1 MGGNR
6 SRVDRILLL
15 VTGERDRELLE
26 EWLATESGYEA
37 VSVDSP
43 AAVEVVDYDL
53 CLVDPNWFDRA
64 GERLRDRRETVAP
77 CLLPTLL
84 AVRKEGNERDR
95 PTLESGTAREVID
108 DVVEIPIGK
117 ATLGRRIGNL
127 LRGRRSSLELAD
139 RREQYS
145 ELVRLAPEAIL
156 LVRGKSVVYGNDTA
170 TELLGPGDS
179 PDLSGRAIAELAD
192 EEGATRLQGIV
203 DRIER
208 DGELAEF
215 VPVEL
220 VLTDGTERIVEVAGV
235 TVTYGGEPT
244 TQLVVRDVTDER
256 RRSERLLLY
265 ARALESAA
273 QGVTIADARRDD
285 EPIVYANPAFE
296 RITGYDAAEILGRN
310 CRFLQG
316 EGTDPETVDEI
327 RAAIDERRPISTELR
342 NYRKDGT
349 PFWNRLDVVP
359 VRNGDGEVTHF
370 LGLQQD
376 VTRRRER
383 EQRVAVLDRVL
394 RHNLRNQ
401 LNVVRGEAD
410 RILTGGEV
418 DPDEA
423 RAAAEGI
430 VRATDEL
437 LAIGDQARRFR
448 EVITGEPRRPGVVD
462 LRRTLEEALAGLGSE
477 HPDAATEI
485 GLPESVPVYAH
496 EAIGIAFLGVVEML
510 AETGDGAVDVTVRA
524 ADVSPEAVTVEVV
537 DRAGGL
543 SASDL
548 HVVEEGAE
556 TQVVHPQGVEL
567 WLLRWSVEHSGGE
580 FDVDTE
586 SSPPRIL
593 LRLRRAEGG
602 DGNEDGRIESLEANA
617 DD

>member
-1 MGGNR
+1 MVGIH
-6 SRVDRILLL
+6 SRAARILLL

-26 EWLATESGYEA
+26 GWLADEPDYEA

-43 AAVEVVDYDL
+43 TAVDAADYDL
-53 CLVDPNWFDRA
+53 CLVDPRWFDRA
-64 GERLRDRRETVAP
+64 ADRLRDRREAAAP

-84 AVRKEGNERDR
+84 AVRDDGSGRDR
-95 PTLESGTAREVID
+95 AALESETAREVID
-108 DVVEIPIGK
+108 DVVEIPVGK
-117 ATLGRRIGNL
+117 ATLGQRIGNL
-127 LRGRRSSLELAD
+127 LRGRHSSLELAD
-139 RREQYS
+139 RREQYR

-156 LVRGKSVVYGNDTA
+156 LVRGGRVVYGNDTA
-170 TELLGPGDS
+170 TELLASGDS
-179 PDLSGRAIAELAD
+179 PDLSGQAIAELAD
-192 EEGATRLQGIV
+192 EEGVARLEGIV

-208 DGELAEF
+208 DGGLAGF
-215 VPVEL
+215 VSVEL
-220 VLTDGTERIVEVAGV
+220 VLADGTERIVEVAGV
-235 TVTYGGEPT
+235 TVTYEGEPT

-265 ARALESAA
+265 ARTLESAS

-327 RAAIDERRPISTELR
+327 RAAIAERRSISTELR

-349 PFWNRLDVVP
+349 PFWNRLDIVP

-410 RILTGGEV
+410 RILAEEEV

-437 LAIGDQARRFR
+437 LDIGDQARRFR
-448 EVITGEPRRPGVVD
+448 EVVTGEPRQPGVVD
-462 LRRTLEEALAGLGSE
+462 LRRTLEEAVAGLGSE
-477 HPDAATEI
+477 YPGVTTDI

-496 EAIGIAFLGVVEML
+496 EAIGVAFLGVVEML
-510 AETGDGAVDVTVRA
+510 AETGGGAVDIAVRTV
-524 ADVSPEAVTVEVV
+524 DVSPKTVTVEVI

-543 SASDL
+543 CARDL
-548 HVVEEGAE
+548 RVVEGGTE
-556 TQVVHPQGVEL
+556 TQVIHPQGVEL

-580 FDVDTE
+580 FDVDTGGTT
-586 SSPPRIL
+586 PRIL

-602 DGNEDGRIESLEANA
+602 DERVESLEANA

>member
-1 MGGNR
+1 MVGIH
-6 SRVDRILLL
+6 SRAARILLL

-26 EWLATESGYEA
+26 GWLADEPDYEA

-43 AAVEVVDYDL
+43 TAVDAADYDL
-53 CLVDPNWFDRA
+53 CLVDPRWFDRA
-64 GERLRDRRETVAP
+64 ADRLRDRREAVAP
-77 CLLPTLL
+77 LLLPTLL
-84 AVRKEGNERDR
+84 VVRDDGGGRDR
-95 PTLESGTAREVID
+95 AALESEAAREVID
-108 DVVEIPIGK
+108 DVVEIPVGK

-127 LRGRRSSLELAD
+127 LRGRHSSLELAD
-139 RREQYS
+139 RREQYR

-156 LVRGKSVVYGNDTA
+156 LVRGGRVVYGNDTA
-170 TELLGPGDS
+170 TELLASGDS

-192 EEGATRLQGIV
+192 EEGVARLEGIV

-208 DGELAEF
+208 DGGLAGF
-215 VPVEL
+215 VSVEL
-220 VLTDGTERIVEVAGV
+220 VLADGTERIVEVAGV
-235 TVTYGGEPT
+235 TVTYEGEPT

-265 ARALESAA
+265 ARALESAS

-327 RAAIDERRPISTELR
+327 RAAIAERRSISTELR

-349 PFWNRLDVVP
+349 PFWNRLDIVP

-410 RILTGGEV
+410 RILAEEEV

-437 LAIGDQARRFR
+437 LDIGDQARRFR
-448 EVITGEPRRPGVVD
+448 EVVTGEPRQPGVVD
-462 LRRTLEEALAGLGSE
+462 LRRTLEEAVAGLGSE
-477 HPDAATEI
+477 YPGVTTDI

-496 EAIGIAFLGVVEML
+496 EAIGVAFLGVVEML
-510 AETGDGAVDVTVRA
+510 AETGGGAVDIAVRTV
-524 ADVSPEAVTVEVV
+524 DVSPKTVTVEVI

-543 SASDL
+543 CARDL
-548 HVVEEGAE
+548 RVVEGGTE

-580 FDVDTE
+580 FSVDTGGTT
-586 SSPPRIL
+586 PRIL

-602 DGNEDGRIESLEANA
+602 DERVESLEANA

>member
-1 MGGNR
+1 MVGIH
-6 SRVDRILLL
+6 SRAARILLL

-26 EWLATESGYEA
+26 GWLADEPDYEA

-43 AAVEVVDYDL
+43 TAVDAADYDL
-53 CLVDPNWFDRA
+53 CLVDPRWFDRA
-64 GERLRDRRETVAP
+64 ADRLRDRREAVAP
-77 CLLPTLL
+77 LLLPTLL
-84 AVRKEGNERDR
+84 VVRDDGGGRDR
-95 PTLESGTAREVID
+95 AALESEAAREVID
-108 DVVEIPIGK
+108 DVVEIPVGK

-127 LRGRRSSLELAD
+127 LRGRHSSLELAD
-139 RREQYS
+139 RREQYR

-156 LVRGKSVVYGNDTA
+156 LVRGGRVVYGNDTA
-170 TELLGPGDS
+170 TELLASGDS

-192 EEGATRLQGIV
+192 EEGVARLEGIV

-208 DGELAEF
+208 DGGLAGF
-215 VPVEL
+215 VSVEL
-220 VLTDGTERIVEVAGV
+220 VLADGTERIVEIAGV
-235 TVTYGGEPT
+235 TVTYEGEPT

-265 ARALESAA
+265 ARALESAS

-327 RAAIDERRPISTELR
+327 RAAIAERRSISTELR

-349 PFWNRLDVVP
+349 PFWNRLVIVP

-410 RILTGGEV
+410 RILAEEEV

-437 LAIGDQARRFR
+437 LDIGDQARRFR
-448 EVITGEPRRPGVVD
+448 EVVTGEPRQPGVVD
-462 LRRTLEEALAGLGSE
+462 LRRTLEEAVAGLGSE
-477 HPDAATEI
+477 YPGVTTDI

-496 EAIGIAFLGVVEML
+496 EAIGVAFLGVVEML
-510 AETGDGAVDVTVRA
+510 AETGGGAVDIAVRTV
-524 ADVSPEAVTVEVV
+524 DVSPKTVTVEVI

-543 SASDL
+543 CARDL
-548 HVVEEGAE
+548 RVVEGGTE

-580 FDVDTE
+580 FSVDTGGTT
-586 SSPPRIL
+586 PRIL

-602 DGNEDGRIESLEANA
+602 DERVESLEANA